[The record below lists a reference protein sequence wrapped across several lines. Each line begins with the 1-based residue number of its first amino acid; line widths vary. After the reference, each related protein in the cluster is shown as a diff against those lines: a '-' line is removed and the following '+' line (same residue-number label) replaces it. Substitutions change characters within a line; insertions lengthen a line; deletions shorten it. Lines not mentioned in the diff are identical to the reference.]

1 MSILKIK
8 RIYESSD
15 IEDGTRILVDGLW
28 PRGISKE
35 KAAIYKWA
43 KEIAPSKELRNWFKH
58 IPERYDEF
66 AVNYVKELEGS
77 DEAGD
82 FLNEVETLLKTGDV
96 TLFYSSKDQKH
107 NNAVVL
113 KKWLEKRMDQFN
125 AI

>member
-1 MSILKIK
+1 MAVIQLLLETESITFLP
-8 RIYESSD
+8 
-15 IEDGTRILVDGLW
+15 TRQ
-28 PRGISKE
+28 ISE
-35 KAAIYKWA
+35 ITLPALCPE

-96 TLFYSSKDQKH
+96 TLLYSSKDQKH